1 MSANLIPPPPYR
13 LEPIEADDSEIGIL
27 AGDEQIATVYDY
39 VGIPGSARA
48 VAELFV
54 KCLEQRP

>member
-1 MSANLIPPPPYR
+1 VSANLIPPPPYR

-39 VGIPGSARA
+39 V
-48 VAELFV
+48 